1 MTGKGNKVQKEMWNW
16 EWKKAKPV
24 GKDEKEATP
33 ATNEPEVP
41 EAGEESKYQYP
52 LICMSEIP
60 KQFETEMMDTIMSA
74 VDRFTTDLPKAC
86 QYIKQEF
93 DRLYEPLWHCVIGQ
107 SYGFDVTYD
116 QKSIMYMFYLGNL
129 AILVWK
135 FVTF

>member
-52 LICMSEIP
+52 LICVCLM
-60 KQFETEMMDTIMSA
+60 TTITFMLDSI
-74 VDRFTTDLPKAC
+74 R
-86 QYIKQEF
+86 
-93 DRLYEPLWHCVIGQ
+93 
-107 SYGFDVTYD
+107 
-116 QKSIMYMFYLGNL
+116 KS
-129 AILVWK
+129 K
-135 FVTF
+135 SS